1 MKVYYNSSL
10 WGRDKGLTG
19 LPQRVNWQFEH
30 RGTKRFIP
38 YIYRFSKGIV
48 FDIITIL
55 DEESLREFIEKYEA
69 IEDRLTSLE
78 RRCAEQE
85 HPYQAVSIMD
95 IWINGNKIVE
105 GYSSSSSVDIPLLQD
120 NLELKPIKKAYSSI
134 LKDENS
140 FGCARYCIPYPETDS
155 KIKKI
160 LRFLRLDRVKS
171 MKVSTYP
178 VYCFFPLD
186 IHFEMNVGENQ
197 KEISFEHPTTG
208 TRHRVYFNRGEIV
221 EYSINSDGVPK
232 IYAMQSIY
240 EIVPPLP
247 DGDSLQFNSSIS
259 YTVEPDN
266 NDKFT
271 PTSAASIGIIGGA
284 YGPTAIFT
292 SSKGLCF
299 SVPSFQKEDM
309 SHFII
314 EGINIKSCDGK
325 EYDFY

>member
-10 WGRDKGLTG
+10 WGENKGPTG
-19 LPQRVNWQFEH
+19 LPQRVNWQFEY
-30 RGTKRFIP
+30 RGTKHFIP
-38 YIYRFSKGIV
+38 FIYKFPRGIV
-48 FDIITIL
+48 FDVITIL
-55 DEESLREFIEKYEA
+55 DENKLREYIKRYKTTEY
-69 IEDRLTSLE
+69 RLTSLE

-95 IWINGNKIVE
+95 IWINGNKIVD

-120 NLELKPIKKAYSSI
+120 NLELKLIKKAYSSI
-134 LKDENS
+134 LKDETS

-160 LRFLRLDRVKS
+160 LRFLRLDRVNS
-171 MKVSTYP
+171 MKFSTHP
-178 VYCFFPLD
+178 VHWLLPLD
-186 IHFEMNVGENQ
+186 INFEMNVEENQ

-208 TRHRVYFNRGEIV
+208 TRHRVYFNRGEII
-221 EYSINSDGVPK
+221 EYPINSDGVPK

-259 YTVEPDN
+259 YTVEPDK
-266 NDKFT
+266 NDKFA
-271 PTSAASIGIIGGA
+271 PTSTASIGIIGGA
-284 YGPTAIFT
+284 DGPTALFIT
-292 SSKGLCF
+292 SKGACS
-299 SVPSFQKEDM
+299 SVPSFQKEDIV
-309 SHFII
+309 HFII
-314 EGINIKSCDGK
+314 EGINTKSCDGK